1 MFDLHGFGDQLI
13 LGALMTVGLSLS
25 ILVLGLALGLV
36 IAICKL
42 SGFVAFRAIGEV
54 YTAIFR
60 AIPEL
65 LIILVL
71 YFGSSGI
78 LTAIA
83 ESFGHDE
90 FVELSPFAAGVISLG
105 LVFGAY
111 ASEVFRGAILAI
123 PKGQIEA
130 ARAYG
135 MNAWLVFRRVTLP
148 QVWRVALPGLGNL
161 FLVTQK
167 DTALVSVIGLVELTR
182 AAAIATGYTKAPF
195 TFYFVAS
202 LLYLAMTSVTMYG
215 QRHAERWARR
225 GQPGLGS

>member
-1 MFDLHGFGDQLI
+1 MFDLRGFGDQLL

-25 ILVLGLALGLV
+25 ILVLGLVIGLF
-36 IAICKL
+36 IATAKL
-42 SGFVAFRAIGEV
+42 SGFKPFRAVGEV

-60 AIPEL
+60 AVPEL
-65 LIILVL
+65 LIILII

-83 ESFGHDE
+83 ESFGYDE
-90 FVELSPFAAGVISLG
+90 FVELSPFAAGVTSLG

-135 MNAWLVFRRVTLP
+135 MNGWLVFRRVVLP
-148 QVWRVALPGLGNL
+148 QIWRVALPGLGNL

-182 AAAIATGYTKAPF
+182 AAAIATGFTKAPF